1 MTREEALDKLCHSY
15 SGYFDVVRHEEP
27 KGHLVAEAG
36 LHIHSEKYVL
46 VKAAKLWEADN
57 NEYVYIF
64 SVPVLTKEIFEQCR
78 EQARVDG
85 LQRIEPGPNH
95 MCSYITAIFLCDTC
109 EPDALRALRRT
120 RIYKSFTHTGSQP
133 LQGAKRRISV
143 AALQLADVCLGNA
156 GALGK
161 LLLGWRIWL

>member
-85 LQRIEPGPNH
+85 LQRSRVRTICALISRQSFCVTPVSRMRCAPCAAHVFIRASSSPSTAGW
-95 MCSYITAIFLCDTC
+95 ITT
-109 EPDALRALRRT
+109 PALR
-120 RIYKSFTHTGSQP
+120 S
-133 LQGAKRRISV
+133 
-143 AALQLADVCLGNA
+143 
-156 GALGK
+156 
-161 LLLGWRIWL
+161 

>member
-64 SVPVLTKEIFEQCR
+64 SRRKSSSSAVSRRVLTACSGSS
-78 EQARVDG
+78 RVRTICALISRQSFCVTPVSRMRCAPCAAHAFIRASSSPSTAG
-85 LQRIEPGPNH
+85 W
-95 MCSYITAIFLCDTC
+95 ITT
-109 EPDALRALRRT
+109 PALR
-120 RIYKSFTHTGSQP
+120 S
-133 LQGAKRRISV
+133 
-143 AALQLADVCLGNA
+143 
-156 GALGK
+156 
-161 LLLGWRIWL
+161 